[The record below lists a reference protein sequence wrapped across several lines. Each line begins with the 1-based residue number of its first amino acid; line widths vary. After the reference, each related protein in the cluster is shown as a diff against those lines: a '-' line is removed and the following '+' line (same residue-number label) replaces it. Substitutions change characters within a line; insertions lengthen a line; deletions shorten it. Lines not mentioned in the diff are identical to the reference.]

1 MDILAG
7 LNEEQQ
13 AAVTHGEGP
22 LLILAGAG
30 SGKTR
35 VLTHRIAYLVQEKGI
50 APQNILA
57 VTFTN
62 KAAQEMKKRVEQ
74 LLGQSAEGMWVLT
87 FHSACGRILRRH
99 GDRIGLPSNF
109 VIFDTSDQVACIK
122 EALREHA
129 LDPQNFVPRSVLEHI
144 SRAKNELKSAEQYA
158 REAGDFFEQ
167 TVAKLFL
174 RYQEILRQ
182 NKALDFD
189 DLLVETVRLFR
200 EAPEV
205 LALYQER
212 WRYLLIDEYQ
222 DTNHVQYVLVN
233 LLAAKHRNLAV
244 VGDDN
249 QSIFGW
255 RGADIR
261 NILAFERDYPECR
274 VVKLERN
281 YRSTG
286 NILSAANK
294 VISYNLARTDK
305 SLWTDRGEGEL
316 LAVHLAADERDEARY
331 VAEEIQK
338 LTRVGYSYSDVALLY
353 RTNAQSRPF
362 EETFLHYGLPYAVV
376 GTVRFYERKEIKDLM
391 SYLRVLFNP
400 DDSVGLRRIINVP
413 RRGIGATSLAKL
425 ENFAAERGISL
436 YQAIQRAAEVEGL
449 GAKATAQLG
458 AFAGLIQDLS
468 GRAAQLPVAELATL
482 VLRETGY
489 QAELSAERSVEAQAR
504 LENLEEF
511 INTAAEFDARTEEP
525 SLGAFLE
532 QLALLSDAD
541 SYNPGAGGVTLMTLH
556 AAKGLEFPVVF
567 LVGMEEG
574 TFPHSRA
581 TLEPEDLEEERRLC
595 YVGLTRAM
603 DRLYVTA
610 ARERFVHGQRDFR
623 LPSRFIEEIP
633 KELRRETGR
642 MAQPALTW
650 AGAASPAGVSG
661 PPPRTLGRS
670 ATPVVPMP
678 PGAATDA
685 AGGRLSAAA
694 SPAQAGNAGAL
705 DLRAGDKVVHPR
717 WGMGTVVT
725 VDGAGAN
732 ATLTIAFP
740 GEGIK
745 RLLAGYAPLVRAS
758 AAGE

>member
-1 MDILAG
+1 MDVLAG
-7 LNEEQQ
+7 LNPEQR
-13 AAVTHGEGP
+13 AAVTHGDGP

-35 VLTHRIAYLVQEKGI
+35 VLTHRIAYLVQERKV
-50 APQNILA
+50 APEHILA

-62 KAAQEMKKRVEQ
+62 KAAQEMKRRVEA
-74 LLGQSAEGMWVLT
+74 LLGRSAEGMWVMT

-99 GDRIGLPSNF
+99 GDRIGLPPNF
-109 VIFDTSDQVACIK
+109 VIFDTSDQVACLK
-122 EALREHA
+122 QALREHN
-129 LDPQNFVPRSVLEHI
+129 LDPQNFVPRAVLEHV
-144 SRAKNELKSAEQYA
+144 SRAKNELRSAEQYA
-158 REAGDFFEQ
+158 QEAGDFFEQ
-167 TVAKLFL
+167 TVAKLFA

-205 LALYQER
+205 LSLYQDR
-212 WRYLLIDEYQ
+212 FRYLLIDEYQ

-233 LLAAKHRNLAV
+233 LLASKHRNLAV

-281 YRSTG
+281 YRSTQ
-286 NILSAANK
+286 NILSAANQ

-305 SLWTDRGEGEL
+305 NLWTDRGEGEPL
-316 LAVHLAADERDEARY
+316 TVYLALDERDEARF

-338 LTRVGYSYSDVALLY
+338 LSRAGYSPADVALLY

-391 SYLRVLFNP
+391 SYLRVLYNP
-400 DDSVGLRRIINVP
+400 DDSVSLRRVVNVP
-413 RRGIGATSLAKL
+413 RRGIGATSLARL
-425 ENFAAERGISL
+425 EDFALERGLSL
-436 YQAIQRAAEVEGL
+436 YQAIQRAGEVGGI
-449 GAKATAQLG
+449 GAKAAGSLT
-458 AFAGLIQDLS
+458 AFAALIGDLS
-468 GRAAQLPVAELATL
+468 ARVGQLPVAELAAR
-482 VLRETGY
+482 VLKETGY
-489 QAELSAERSVEAQAR
+489 ERELLEERSVEAQAR

-511 INTAAEFDARTEEP
+511 VNTAAEFDARAEEP
-525 SLGAFLE
+525 SLGLFLE

-541 SYNPGAGGVTLMTLH
+541 TYNPGAGGVTLMTLH

-574 TFPHSRA
+574 TFPHSRS
-581 TLEPEDLEEERRLC
+581 TLEPEELEEERRLC

-603 DRLYVTA
+603 DRLYVSA

-633 KELRRETGR
+633 REVRREVGRWADRPLSWAAAAAAEPGLRR
-642 MAQPALTW
+642 PA
-650 AGAASPAGVSG
+650 PAPAFSG
-661 PPPRTLGRS
+661 P
-670 ATPVVPMP
+670 
-678 PGAATDA
+678 
-685 AGGRLSAAA
+685 AGGR
-694 SPAQAGNAGAL
+694 PVETAGPL
-705 DLRAGDKVVHPR
+705 DLRPGEKVVHPR
-717 WGMGTVVT
+717 WGTGTVVT
-725 VDGAGAN
+725 VEGEGAN
-732 ATLTIAFP
+732 ATLTVAFP
-740 GEGIK
+740 GEGLK
-745 RLLAGYAPLVRAS
+745 RLLAGYAPLVRAVP
-758 AAGE
+758 AAGG